1 MIWVVSLLLV
11 ASGLVDLFVGL
22 WILATAVFVLVVQLA
37 SWRRGQLV
45 LLVLL
50 VVVLCAAAVLRRN
63 EARDVPRSPSPAS
76 SDLSPWPRHPA
87 SRCGSQES
95 LPPSSLRSTE
105 WSTYRCKQR
114 RDARRSW
121 HRCLP
126 RPSYS
131 TVPGTGCPGAE
142 RCCPPQE

>member
-87 SRCGSQES
+87 SRCGSPGLGDVTGYS
-95 LPPSSLRSTE
+95 RTGRADGS
-105 WSTYRCKQR
+105 
-114 RDARRSW
+114 ARR
-121 HRCLP
+121 
-126 RPSYS
+126 
-131 TVPGTGCPGAE
+131 VPGGQGSLGQIPDSMSWRRRSSSAWSSS
-142 RCCPPQE
+142 RRAR